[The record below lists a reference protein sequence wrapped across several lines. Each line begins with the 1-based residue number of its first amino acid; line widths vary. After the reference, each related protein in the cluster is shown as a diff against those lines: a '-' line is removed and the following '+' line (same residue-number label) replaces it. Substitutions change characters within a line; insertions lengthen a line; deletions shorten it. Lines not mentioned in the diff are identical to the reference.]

1 VTGVTPDERRFT
13 AICDA
18 YRQNVWAYAAGR
30 QAADEAGTG

>member
-1 VTGVTPDERRFT
+1 VTPDERRFT

-30 QAADEAGTG
+30 AGRQTADEAGTG